1 MKQLLLYFLLFIV
14 QNNFGQINSKEDK
27 FGLRINIQN
36 KELITVNLI
45 NSSNEKINYYGEKP
59 VIQFYYKGEWKSNSL
74 YKIENK
80 KCANDILQEITD
92 IKEVRHVKPYG
103 TKSFNFRIPKG
114 NYKIKTRFFLN
125 SFTDQKKIYSKEIIT
140 SIDKAI
146 LENI

>member
-14 QNNFGQINSKEDK
+14 QSNFGQINSKEDK
-27 FGLRINIQN
+27 LGLRINIQN

-45 NSSNEKINYYGEKP
+45 NFSNEKINYYGEKP
-59 VIQFYYKGEWKSNSL
+59 VIQFYYKGEWKFSSL
-74 YKIENK
+74 YIIENK
-80 KCANDILQEITD
+80 KCVNDIL
-92 IKEVRHVKPYG
+92 KESRHVKPYG

-114 NYKIKTRFFLN
+114 NYKIKTRFFIN
-125 SFTDQKKIYSKEIIT
+125 SFTDQKEIYSKEIIT